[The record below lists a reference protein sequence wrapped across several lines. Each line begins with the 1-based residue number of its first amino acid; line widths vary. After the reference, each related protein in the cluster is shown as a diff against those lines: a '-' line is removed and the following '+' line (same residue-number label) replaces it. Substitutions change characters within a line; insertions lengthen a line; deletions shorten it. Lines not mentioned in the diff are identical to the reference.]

1 MRSEVSNWTEVIWV
15 SGISEHTASIF
26 KSFALMMEAHVA
38 LQHWYPHDYKL

>member
-38 LQHWYPHDYKL
+38 P